1 MGSTDRGRK
10 QVRAAGPRLQEI
22 KALAGFRNDKARFKK
37 PYFVVPTGVSF
48 SAIPTA
54 LLESEVW
61 SALRIYEYRFITA
74 ILIAHARAGGCKNGR
89 LVLTHEQLK
98 ERRIKGDKIR
108 PVIANLVSSGLLEV
122 THRGGPADPARYRV
136 TFLSHIEEQLN
147 GRITFFPP
155 GNDWIEIE
163 REIISG
169 RRAARVKRHDPPSPE
184 NRFS

>member
-1 MGSTDRGRK
+1 MGSTDHGRK
-10 QVRAAGPRLQEI
+10 RIRLESRLQEM
-22 KALAGFRNDKARFKK
+22 KALVGFRNDKASFKK
-37 PYFVVPTGVSF
+37 PYIVVPKGVSY
-48 SAIPTA
+48 SAIPTV